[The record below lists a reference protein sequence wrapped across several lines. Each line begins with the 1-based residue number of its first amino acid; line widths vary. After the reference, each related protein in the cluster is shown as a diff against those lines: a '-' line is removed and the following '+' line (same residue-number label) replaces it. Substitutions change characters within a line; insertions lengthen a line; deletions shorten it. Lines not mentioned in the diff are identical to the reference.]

1 MSTTDITPVTETST
15 FPTPEQIAAYQRR
28 EHERLDAEI
37 AEGKQAVLTRA
48 RHHGV
53 THLIVSYDG
62 EGDEG
67 QIESIAAFRV
77 PNGSQ
82 PDDDTSV
89 DPAGLF
95 ENAQAQ
101 GHSLADIAEN
111 LALSILGRH
120 HDDFEINSGAF
131 GELHIDVAKETFSLA
146 HNIRVMDSINE
157 TSEV

>member
-1 MSTTDITPVTETST
+1 
-15 FPTPEQIAAYQRR
+15 
-28 EHERLDAEI
+28 
-37 AEGKQAVLTRA
+37 VLTRA

-53 THLIVSYDG
+53 THLTVSYDG

-82 PDDDTSV
+82 PDDRTFI

-95 ENAQAQ
+95 ENADAQ
-101 GHSLADIAEN
+101 GVSLADVADN
-111 LALSILGRH
+111 LTWSILGRLY
-120 HDDFEINSGAF
+120 DDFEINSGAF
-131 GELHIDVAKETFSLA
+131 GELQIDVAKETFTLA

-157 TSEV
+157 TNEV